1 MRDKMDIRQLQ
12 YFVTIVQEGN
22 ISKAAKELH
31 ITQPPLSHAI
41 KMLEQELNTT
51 LFIRGS
57 RNITLTESGKVLYSK
72 AIHLIELH
80 KQSIKEINDLE
91 RSVKGNLSFGCVSSA
106 HMILME
112 YGVLPFYQ
120 KNSQIT
126 YELFEKNTYELIELL
141 SSNLIEFAL
150 IRTPFSSTNL
160 EIKELIED
168 KMVVVYHQE
177 KYHFDE
183 DSITLKNLKDKP
195 LILYRRFYNIISSL
209 FQDKMIHPNV
219 ICNCDDA
226 RTAILWASKKM
237 GIAITPLSA
246 TKYIQEKKVKYIPIQ
261 EANLS
266 SNMVIIY
273 KKNHYLSK
281 LALEFID
288 NLKKNIRL
296 IK

>member
-1 MRDKMDIRQLQ
+1 MDIRQLQ
-12 YFVTIVQEGN
+12 YFVTIVLEGN
-22 ISKAAKELH
+22 ISKAAKELN

-57 RNITLTESGKVLYSK
+57 RNISLTESGKILYSK
-72 AIHLIELH
+72 AIHLLELH

-106 HMILME
+106 HMVLME
-112 YGVLPFYQ
+112 YGIVPFYR
-120 KNSQIT
+120 KNPQIT
-126 YELFEKNTYELIELL
+126 YELYEKNTYELIELL
-141 SSNLIEFAL
+141 NSNLIEFAL

-168 KMVVVYHQE
+168 KMVIVYKQD
-177 KYHFDE
+177 KYAFDNKP
-183 DSITLKNLKDKP
+183 ILLKNLKDKP
-195 LILYRRFYNIISSL
+195 LVMYRRFYNLISSL
-209 FQDKMIHPNV
+209 FQEKRIPLNV

-226 RTAILWASKKM
+226 RTAILWASKGI

-246 TKYIQEKKVKYIPIQ
+246 TKYIQDKNVKYLPIN

-288 NLKKNIRL
+288 NFEKNIC
-296 IK
+296 

>member
-1 MRDKMDIRQLQ
+1 MDIRQLQ
-12 YFVTIVQEGN
+12 YFVTIVLEGN
-22 ISKAAKELH
+22 ISKAAKELN

-57 RNITLTESGKVLYSK
+57 RNISLTESGKILYSK
-72 AIHLIELH
+72 AIHLLELH

-106 HMILME
+106 HMVLME
-112 YGVLPFYQ
+112 YGIVPFYR
-120 KNSQIT
+120 KNPQIT
-126 YELFEKNTYELIELL
+126 YELYEKNTYELIELL
-141 SSNLIEFAL
+141 NSNLIEFAL

-168 KMVVVYHQE
+168 KMVIVYKQD
-177 KYHFDE
+177 KYVFDNKP
-183 DSITLKNLKDKP
+183 ILLKNLKDKP
-195 LILYRRFYNIISSL
+195 LVMYRRFYNLISSL
-209 FQDKMIHPNV
+209 FQEKRIPLNV

-226 RTAILWASKKM
+226 RTAILWASKGI

-246 TKYIQEKKVKYIPIQ
+246 TKYIQDKNVKYLPIN

-288 NLKKNIRL
+288 NFEKNIC
-296 IK
+296 

>member
-1 MRDKMDIRQLQ
+1 MDIRQLQ
-12 YFVTIVQEGN
+12 YFVTIVLEGN
-22 ISKAAKELH
+22 ISKAAKELN

-57 RNITLTESGKVLYSK
+57 RNISLTESGKILYSK
-72 AIHLIELH
+72 AIHLLELH

-106 HMILME
+106 HMVLME
-112 YGVLPFYQ
+112 YGIVPFYR
-120 KNSQIT
+120 KNPQIT
-126 YELFEKNTYELIELL
+126 YELYEKNTYELIELL
-141 SSNLIEFAL
+141 NSNLIEFAL

-168 KMVVVYHQE
+168 KMVIVYKQD
-177 KYHFDE
+177 KYVFDNKP
-183 DSITLKNLKDKP
+183 ILLKNLKDKP
-195 LILYRRFYNIISSL
+195 LVMYRRFYKLISSL
-209 FQDKMIHPNV
+209 FQEKRIPLNV

-226 RTAILWASKKM
+226 RTAILWASKGI

-246 TKYIQEKKVKYIPIQ
+246 TKYIQDKNVKYLPIN

-288 NLKKNIRL
+288 NFEKNIC
-296 IK
+296 

>member
-1 MRDKMDIRQLQ
+1 MDIRQLQ
-12 YFVTIVQEGN
+12 YFVTIVLEGN
-22 ISKAAKELH
+22 ISKAAKELN

-57 RNITLTESGKVLYSK
+57 RNISLTESGKILYSK
-72 AIHLIELH
+72 AIHLLELH

-106 HMILME
+106 HMVLME
-112 YGVLPFYQ
+112 YGIVPFYR
-120 KNSQIT
+120 KNPQIT
-126 YELFEKNTYELIELL
+126 YELYEKNTYELIELL
-141 SSNLIEFAL
+141 NSNLIEFAL

-168 KMVVVYHQE
+168 KMVIDYKQD
-177 KYHFDE
+177 KYVFDNKP
-183 DSITLKNLKDKP
+183 ILLKNLKDKP
-195 LILYRRFYNIISSL
+195 LVMYRRFYNLISSL
-209 FQDKMIHPNV
+209 FQEKRIPLNV

-226 RTAILWASKKM
+226 RTAILWASKGI

-246 TKYIQEKKVKYIPIQ
+246 TKYIQDKNVKYLPIN

-288 NLKKNIRL
+288 NFEKNIC
-296 IK
+296 

>member
-1 MRDKMDIRQLQ
+1 MDIRQLQ
-12 YFVTIVQEGN
+12 YFVTIVLEGN
-22 ISKAAKELH
+22 ISKAAKELN

-57 RNITLTESGKVLYSK
+57 RNISLTESGKILYSK
-72 AIHLIELH
+72 AIHLLELH

-106 HMILME
+106 HMVLME
-112 YGVLPFYQ
+112 YGIVPFYR
-120 KNSQIT
+120 KNPQIT
-126 YELFEKNTYELIELL
+126 YELYEKNTYELIELL
-141 SSNLIEFAL
+141 NSNLIEFAL

-168 KMVVVYHQE
+168 KMVIVYKQD
-177 KYHFDE
+177 KYVFDNKP
-183 DSITLKNLKDKP
+183 ILLKNLKNKP
-195 LILYRRFYNIISSL
+195 LVMYRRFYNLISSL
-209 FQDKMIHPNV
+209 FQEKRIPLNV

-226 RTAILWASKKM
+226 RTAILWASKGI

-246 TKYIQEKKVKYIPIQ
+246 TKYIQDKNVKYLPIN

-288 NLKKNIRL
+288 NFEKNIC
-296 IK
+296 

>member
-1 MRDKMDIRQLQ
+1 MDIRQLQ
-12 YFVTIVQEGN
+12 YFVTIVLEGN
-22 ISKAAKELH
+22 ISKAAKELN

-57 RNITLTESGKVLYSK
+57 RNISLTESGKILYSK
-72 AIHLIELH
+72 AIHLLELH

-106 HMILME
+106 HMVLME
-112 YGVLPFYQ
+112 YGIVPFYR
-120 KNSQIT
+120 KNPQIT
-126 YELFEKNTYELIELL
+126 YELYEKNTYELIELL
-141 SSNLIEFAL
+141 NSNLIEFAL

-168 KMVVVYHQE
+168 KMVIVYKQD
-177 KYHFDE
+177 KYVFDNKP
-183 DSITLKNLKDKP
+183 ILLKNLKDKP
-195 LILYRRFYNIISSL
+195 LVMYRRFYNLISSL
-209 FQDKMIHPNV
+209 FQEKRIPLNV

-226 RTAILWASKKM
+226 RTAILWASKGI

-246 TKYIQEKKVKYIPIQ
+246 TKYIQDKNVKYLPIN

-266 SNMVIIY
+266 SNMVMIY

-288 NLKKNIRL
+288 NFEKNIC
-296 IK
+296 